1 MTTEERRQEC
11 EKFLTKNPWVWPA
24 FLDTVWEAIHEK
36 DLPRASSRMILDHL
50 RWERHGI
57 TYGGGRIDGFKLKF
71 SNGLTPFLAR
81 KFQEEHPDFAYFF
94 KTKSLKDDASSIIP

>member
-1 MTTEERRQEC
+1 
-11 EKFLTKNPWVWPA
+11 
-24 FLDTVWEAIHEK
+24 
-36 DLPRASSRMILDHL
+36 MILDHL
-50 RWERHGI
+50 RWERHGT

-94 KTKSLKDDASSIIP
+94 NASSIIP

>member
-24 FLDTVWEAIHEK
+24 FLEK

-50 RWERHGI
+50 RWERHGT

-94 KTKSLKDDASSIIP
+94 NASSIIP